1 MLQNIEHPKS
11 GEYRTS
17 SDWEPIVFHLDA
29 LLESNKLDLL
39 LGYFSSSAINVLALG
54 FARFLS
60 NGGKVRMVVNHILSE
75 HDKKAIL
82 KGLHTPESAY
92 NFTVEDIQRL
102 KSSLNEYGQHFFEC
116 LAWLIS
122 SQRIQIRAI
131 KPKSSLGIAHY
142 KSGIYSDGVNQVRFK
157 SSCNFTASGLVEN
170 LEELSIRCSWK
181 SQEDIYA
188 ILEYQN
194 YFEDIFNDKADFVEH
209 IPIQD
214 VEVAI
219 YNEFGGKDLQEL
231 IVQESELLKRKM
243 ELNQRPYLREAI
255 DRVNES
261 VEQYL
266 AEPRFPFPS
275 GPRPY
280 QIEAY
285 ENWRKNGYKGVFAM
299 ATGTGKTITSL
310 HCVLKEYQ
318 QSIEKNYR
326 VVILVPTIALVE
338 QWEKEAKSFNFQN
351 IIKVSCK
358 NDWQSE
364 LSPILTAIRFGG
376 THSLIIICT
385 YATFYREQFQTYFR
399 KLPQDTILIA
409 DEGHNIASPKVV
421 QVLPTV
427 HLQKRIGLSATPK
440 RIYDPEGTGA
450 MEAFFNDAEP
460 YTYSFSMERAIEEGV
475 LCQYKYYPHLVPLTS
490 IELEEYIRI
499 SNKLMMLFDFK
510 KGKFKES
517 DLVEKLLLARK
528 RVIHKASNKL
538 QVTRDILQQHFL
550 EFGNL
555 KFTFV
560 YAPEG
565 FTAADDEELIE
576 DEEELRL
583 INQYSLAIGSIHP
596 EIILT
601 KFTSATKDKEET
613 LRQFQRG
620 DLHVLTSMK
629 CLDEGIDLP
638 RAELA
643 VFCSSTGNPR
653 QFIQRRGRVLRKH
666 PDKHLAVIHDL
677 VVIPD
682 FDGVE
687 MDEDNFK
694 MEQKL
699 VQKELE
705 RVAHFAFMSI
715 NRRYTLETLEPIC
728 QYYKLN
734 LHTIHQNLLS
744 I

>member
-1 MLQNIEHPKS
+1 MLDKITFPTT
-11 GEYRTS
+11 GEYRTG

-39 LGYFSSSAINVLALG
+39 LGYFSSSAINILALG
-54 FARFLS
+54 FAKFLS
-60 NGGKVRMVVNHILSE
+60 NGGRVRMIVNNILSE
-75 HDKKAIL
+75 QDKKTIL
-82 KGLHTPESAY
+82 KAQQTLEYTY
-92 NFTVEDIQRL
+92 NFTVNDIQRL
-102 KSSLNEYGQHFFEC
+102 KSSLDEYGQHFFEC

-122 SQRIQIRAI
+122 SKRIQIRAI
-131 KPKSSLGIAHY
+131 KPKSNQGISHY
-142 KSGIYSDGVNQVRFK
+142 KSGIYSDGRNQVRFK
-157 SSCNFTASGLVEN
+157 SSCNFTASGLLEN

-181 SQEDIYA
+181 SQEDTQA
-188 ILEYQN
+188 IVEYHK
-194 YFEDIFNDKADFVEH
+194 YFEEIFNGKADFVEH
-209 IPIQD
+209 IPIED
-214 VEVAI
+214 VEIAI
-219 YNEFGGKDLQEL
+219 YHEFGGKDIQEL
-231 IVQESELLKRKM
+231 IVQESELLKKKR
-243 ELNQRPYLREAI
+243 ELNLKPYFREAI
-255 DRVNES
+255 DQVQEEIES
-261 VEQYL
+261 YL
-266 AEPRFPFPS
+266 AKPRFPYLS

-285 ENWRKNGYKGVFAM
+285 KNWVRNGGKGIFAM

-310 HCVLKEYQ
+310 NCVLNEYYN
-318 QSIEKNYR
+318 SSEKNYR
-326 VVILVPTIALVE
+326 ALILVPTIALVE
-338 QWEKEAKSFNFQN
+338 QWEKEAKTFNFQN
-351 IIKVSCK
+351 IIKVSSK
-358 NDWQSE
+358 NEWKSE
-364 LSPILTAIRFGG
+364 LNTVLTSIRFGG
-376 THSLIIICT
+376 NHSLIVICT
-385 YATFYREQFQTYFR
+385 YATFYREQFQTYCR

-409 DEGHNIASPKVV
+409 DEGHNIASPKVLE
-421 QVLPTV
+421 VLPTI
-427 HLQKRIGLSATPK
+427 HLRKRIGLSATPK
-440 RIYDPEGTGA
+440 RIYDPEGTDA
-450 MEAFFNDAEP
+450 MEAFFQDTEP

-475 LCQYKYYPHLVPLTS
+475 LCQYKYYPHLVSLTS
-490 IELEEYIRI
+490 SEFDEYIRI
-499 SNKLMMLFDFK
+499 SKQLIKLFDFK

-538 QVTRDILQQHFL
+538 QITREILQQHFL

-560 YAPEG
+560 YVPEG
-565 FTAADDEELIE
+565 FATSEEGQWCE
-576 DEEELRL
+576 NEEELSL
-583 INQYSLAIGSIHP
+583 INQYSQAIGSIHTD
-596 EIILT
+596 IVLA
-601 KFTSATKDKEET
+601 KFTSATKDRDEI
-613 LRQFQRG
+613 LRQFQVG

-677 VVIPD
+677 VVVPN

-687 MDEDNFK
+687 MNEENFK

-715 NRRYTLETLEPIC
+715 NRCYALETLEPIC
-728 QYYKLN
+728 HYYSLN

-744 I
+744 L